1 MCSSLKI
8 LHFVGT
14 EWKDITVP
22 SNTFQNVDTVIFHS
36 LSYIFVKRVD
46 SNDLTSL
53 ETVTLQKGAFMHLSS
68 FKMEPLAS
76 LTSFLMEGENFVD
89 LFFFSFNMITQRIP
103 SKLSQSEH
111 PLSPKRPLRS
121 MLLSWKRLSLER
133 MHLNHV
139 LFSL

>member
-68 FKMEPLAS
+68 FKMESLAS

-89 LFFFSFNMITQRIP
+89 LEEFVLTRSSF
-103 SKLSQSEH
+103 
-111 PLSPKRPLRS
+111 
-121 MLLSWKRLSLER
+121 
-133 MHLNHV
+133 HLI
-139 LFSL
+139 